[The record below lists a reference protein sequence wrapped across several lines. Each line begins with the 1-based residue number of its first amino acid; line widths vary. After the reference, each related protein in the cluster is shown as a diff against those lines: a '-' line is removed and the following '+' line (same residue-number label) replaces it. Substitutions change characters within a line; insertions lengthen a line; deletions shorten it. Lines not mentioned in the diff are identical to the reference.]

1 MAAAYPG
8 RTTGEPAADK
18 NHGAGTVARVHARTE
33 ETPLMHGQHRSRRPA
48 ALVVALSLLLALPML
63 ATGGPAVAAPG
74 GTAVASRPVAAPQSD
89 LLAALAGLLAR
100 LFPAPSPAGPG
111 VQGALA
117 SRVTAS
123 TVKVSG
129 VACGLRLQGSGFSPA
144 PDTIVTNAHVVAGT
158 SATTVLRPDGQTLP
172 AQVQIFD
179 PSRDL
184 AVLAVPGLGQP
195 ALPLG
200 SAVLGETDAVFGH
213 PRGQVPIE
221 ISPARVIRRVT
232 VDIGDIYGRPT
243 TPRQIVVLNSDLE
256 PGDSGAPLVNGAGQ
270 VVGVAFGTATLR
282 PSTAFAMASEEL
294 APLLAQ
300 PRRGPAST
308 GPCIA

>member
-1 MAAAYPG
+1 
-8 RTTGEPAADK
+8 
-18 NHGAGTVARVHARTE
+18 
-33 ETPLMHGQHRSRRPA
+33 MHGERTRRPVW
-48 ALVVALSLLLALPML
+48 LVVALSSLLTFPML
-63 ATGGPAVAAPG
+63 VTAGPAAAAPG
-74 GTAVASRPVAAPQSD
+74 GTAAKSQPVAAPQND
-89 LLAALAGLLAR
+89 LLAQLLGLLAR
-100 LFPAPSPAGPG
+100 ILPAPSPAGPG
-111 VQGALA
+111 VPATLA
-117 SRVTAS
+117 SQVTAS

-144 PDTIVTNAHVVAGT
+144 PDTVVTNAHVVAGT
-158 SATTVLRPDGQTLP
+158 SSTTVLRPDGRTLP

-200 SAVLGETDAVFGH
+200 TAVLGETDAVFGH
-213 PRGQVPIE
+213 PRGRVPVE
-221 ISPARVIRRVT
+221 VSPARVIRRVT
-232 VDIGDIYGRPT
+232 ADIGDIYGRPT
-243 TPRQIVVLNSDLE
+243 TPRQIIVLTADLE

-282 PSTAFAMASEEL
+282 RSTAFAVASEEL

-300 PRRGPAST
+300 PRTGPVST
-308 GPCIA
+308 GHRLG

>member
-1 MAAAYPG
+1 
-8 RTTGEPAADK
+8 
-18 NHGAGTVARVHARTE
+18 
-33 ETPLMHGQHRSRRPA
+33 MHGERTRRPVGV
-48 ALVVALSLLLALPML
+48 LVALSLLLALPML
-63 ATGGPAVAAPG
+63 AVAGPAAAGPG
-74 GTAVASRPVAAPQSD
+74 ATTVRSRPAAAPQDD

-111 VQGALA
+111 LPGTLA

-123 TVKVSG
+123 TVRVSG

-144 PDTIVTNAHVVAGT
+144 PDTVVTNAHVVAGT
-158 SATTVLRPDGQTLP
+158 SNTTVLRPDGRTLP

-184 AVLAVPGLGQP
+184 AVLAVPGLGQTP
-195 ALPLG
+195 LPLG

-213 PRGQVPIE
+213 PRGQVPVE
-221 ISPARVIRRVT
+221 VSPARVIRKVT

-243 TPRQIVVLNSDLE
+243 TPRQIIVLNADLE
-256 PGDSGAPLVNGAGQ
+256 PGDSGGPLVNAAGQ

-282 PSTAFAMASEEL
+282 ASTAFAMASEEL

-300 PRRGPAST
+300 PRNGPVST
-308 GPCIA
+308 GPCLA